1 MGLPAEKFVMDRAA
15 FLDWEAGQTEAK
27 HEFWQGDVFAMT
39 GARQSHVIVAG
50 NCFALLKN
58 HLRGTPCRAYIA
70 DMQLE
75 VAAADAVFYPDVF
88 VSCSPADLAAERVAR
103 EPQVVIEV
111 LADSTAAIDRGRK
124 FAAYRQLPSLREY
137 VLIDPDARTVEV
149 FRRVK
154 GDDWLLAAREGERAL
169 VLPSLDFEAPVAA
182 VFEDLPQAGAAD
194 ATSG

>member
-1 MGLPAEKFVMDRAA
+1 MGLPAEKYVMDRAA
-15 FLDWEAGQTEAK
+15 FIDWEASQPEHK
-27 HEFWQGDVFAMT
+27 HEYWQGDVFAMT
-39 GARQSHVIVAG
+39 GARQSHVIVSLNVAT
-50 NCFALLKN
+50 LLKN

-111 LADSTAAIDRGRK
+111 LSDSTASVDRGRK

-137 VLIDPDARTVEV
+137 VLIDPDTRTVEV
-149 FRRVK
+149 YRRVED
-154 GDDWLLAAREGERAL
+154 GNWLLAAREGERAL
-169 VLPSLDFEAPVAA
+169 VLPSLDFEAPLAD
-182 VFEDLPQAGAAD
+182 VFEDLAPQGQD
-194 ATSG
+194 